1 MSIYINVHRIIEK
14 SRVNGPGIRSVVWT
28 QGCSLHCE
36 GCFNKE
42 LQSFNMLNEI
52 DVNELAENLAKIDND
67 GLTLSGGEPLD
78 QKEAVNELIRRYKKL
93 CDKTVFL
100 FTGYNYNEIKIDKE
114 KKCVLLSSDAA
125 LCGRYQKG
133 VLWCGKELIIVSGRI
148 SADEIKASEQ
158 IEVIMNGEVADVT
171 GYPHLQE

>member
-1 MSIYINVHRIIEK
+1 MSRLINIHRIIEN
-14 SRVNGPGIRSVVWT
+14 SSVNGPGTRSVVWT
-28 QGCSLHCE
+28 QGCSLRCD

-42 LQSFNMLNEI
+42 LQSFKKLKEI
-52 DVNELAENLAKIDND
+52 DVNKLAEKLAKIDND

-78 QKEAVNELIRRYKKL
+78 QKEAVNELISRYKKL

-100 FTGYNYNEIKIDKE
+100 FTGYNYDEIKNDKE

-133 VLWCGKELIIVSGRI
+133 ELWCGKELIIVSGRI
-148 SADEIKASEQ
+148 SADEIKANEQ
-158 IEVIMNGEVADVT
+158 IEVIMNGDVADVT